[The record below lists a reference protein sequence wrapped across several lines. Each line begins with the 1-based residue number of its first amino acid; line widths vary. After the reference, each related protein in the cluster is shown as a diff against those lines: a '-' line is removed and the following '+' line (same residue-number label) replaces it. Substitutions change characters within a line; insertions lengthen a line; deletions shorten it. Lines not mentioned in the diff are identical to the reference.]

1 MTGPQVPVDPTRQ
14 AVRRDLADIRLA
26 EYVFAPHYAAPL
38 PMVVT
43 GPVPLC
49 AGPEKDAPVIAQ
61 LDAGDS
67 FEALDFSAGK
77 VWGSAPRHALV
88 GYVRQ
93 DALVLAADSD

>member
-1 MTGPQVPVDPTRQ
+1 VPVDPARQ

-38 PMVVT
+38 PMTVT
-43 GPVPLC
+43 TPVPLR
-49 AGPEKDAPVIAQ
+49 AGPEEEAPVIAQ

-67 FEALDFSAGK
+67 FDALDFSRGR
-77 VWGSAPRHALV
+77 VWGRSARHELV

-93 DALVLAADSD
+93 DALAQADDGD